1 MVDTVLFDLDNTLL
15 DFNKAEKIAV
25 ERTLREMSVTPDER
39 MLKRYSELNLAQW
52 HLLEQGKITRSQVK
66 VQRYVNLFREYH
78 IEGDPAEAAK
88 VYEAYLAIGHYYVEG
103 AEELL
108 KHLSEKYRLY
118 MVTNGT
124 LSVQKGRIKSAGM
137 RPYFKDIF
145 ISEEIGYDK
154 PGKAYFDYCFSR
166 ISNFHRENTV
176 IIGDSLT
183 SDIQGGKTPAS
194 GPSGIILI
202 RVRILQKF
210 SQITRL
216 MSFQRLKTYWKK
228 FSFALMFYG
237 IENKI

>member
-25 ERTLREMSVTPDER
+25 ERTLREMGVTPDER

-145 ISEEIGYDK
+145 IQKKSVTINRVK
-154 PGKAYFDYCFSR
+154 P
-166 ISNFHRENTV
+166 I
-176 IIGDSLT
+176 LT
-183 SDIQGGKTPAS
+183 IAFQEYRTFTERTPLLLVTALPQTYRAAKTPAF

-202 RVRILQKF
+202 RARILQKF
-210 SQITRL
+210 SQIMRL

-228 FSFALMFYG
+228 FSLALMFYG

>member
-25 ERTLREMSVTPDER
+25 ERTLREMGVTPDER

-118 MVTNGT
+118 TVP
-124 LSVQKGRIKSAGM
+124 LV
-137 RPYFKDIF
+137 RP
-145 ISEEIGYDK
+145 
-154 PGKAYFDYCFSR
+154 P
-166 ISNFHRENTV
+166 
-176 IIGDSLT
+176 
-183 SDIQGGKTPAS
+183 
-194 GPSGIILI
+194 
-202 RVRILQKF
+202 
-210 SQITRL
+210 
-216 MSFQRLKTYWKK
+216 
-228 FSFALMFYG
+228 
-237 IENKI
+237 

>member
-25 ERTLREMSVTPDER
+25 ERTLREMGVTPDER

-103 AEELL
+103 AEKLL
-108 KHLSEKYRLY
+108 KHLSEKYHLY

-154 PGKAYFDYCFSR
+154 PGRAYFQEYRTFTER
-166 ISNFHRENTV
+166 TPLLLVTALPQTYRV
-176 IIGDSLT
+176 A
-183 SDIQGGKTPAS
+183 KTPAS

-210 SQITRL
+210 SRITRL
-216 MSFQRLKTYWKK
+216 MRFQRLKTYWKK
-228 FSFALMFYG
+228 FSK
-237 IENKI
+237 ERN

>member
-25 ERTLREMSVTPDER
+25 ERTLREMGVTPDER

-103 AEELL
+103 AEDLL
-108 KHLSEKYRLY
+108 KHLSENIAFIWSQTALSAYKKDELKVPGCVLTLKIYLYQKKSVTINRVKPILTIAFQEYRTFTERTPLLL
-118 MVTNGT
+118 VTALPQT
-124 LSVQKGRIKSAGM
+124 YRV
-137 RPYFKDIF
+137 
-145 ISEEIGYDK
+145 
-154 PGKAYFDYCFSR
+154 
-166 ISNFHRENTV
+166 V
-176 IIGDSLT
+176 
-183 SDIQGGKTPAS
+183 KTPAS

-210 SQITRL
+210 SRITRL

-228 FSFALMFYG
+228 FSK
-237 IENKI
+237 ERN

>member
-25 ERTLREMSVTPDER
+25 ERTLREMGVTPDER

-108 KHLSEKYRLY
+108 KHLSEKYHLY

-154 PGKAYFDYCFSR
+154 PGKAYFDYQPDYEVNELS
-166 ISNFHRENTV
+166 
-176 IIGDSLT
+176 
-183 SDIQGGKTPAS
+183 A
-194 GPSGIILI
+194 
-202 RVRILQKF
+202 
-210 SQITRL
+210 
-216 MSFQRLKTYWKK
+216 
-228 FSFALMFYG
+228 
-237 IENKI
+237 IEDLLEKI

>member
-25 ERTLREMSVTPDER
+25 ERTLREMGVTPDER

-52 HLLEQGKITRSQVK
+52 HLLEQGKITRFQVK

-108 KHLSEKYRLY
+108 KHLSEKYHLY

-154 PGKAYFDYCFSR
+154 PGKAYAFQEYRTFTER
-166 ISNFHRENTV
+166 TPLLLVTALPQTYRV
-176 IIGDSLT
+176 V
-183 SDIQGGKTPAS
+183 KTPAS

-210 SQITRL
+210 SRITRL
-216 MSFQRLKTYWKK
+216 MRFQRLKTYWKK
-228 FSFALMFYG
+228 FSK
-237 IENKI
+237 ERN

>member
-15 DFNKAEKIAV
+15 DFNKAEKMAV
-25 ERTLREMSVTPDER
+25 ERTLREMGVTPDER

-124 LSVQKGRIKSAGM
+124 FSVQKGRIKSAGM

-166 ISNFHRENTV
+166 ISNSERTPLLLV
-176 IIGDSLT
+176 TALPQT
-183 SDIQGGKTPAS
+183 YRVAKTPAS

-210 SQITRL
+210 SRITRL
-216 MSFQRLKTYWKK
+216 MSFQRLKTNWKK
-228 FSFALMFYG
+228 FSFALMF
-237 IENKI
+237 

>member
-25 ERTLREMSVTPDER
+25 ERTLREMGVTPDEK
-39 MLKRYSELNLAQW
+39 MLKRYSELNLEQW
-52 HLLEQGKITRSQVK
+52 HLLEQGKITRNQVK

-78 IEGDPAEAAK
+78 VEGNPAEAAK
-88 VYEAYLAIGHYYVEG
+88 VYEAYLAIGHYYIEG
-103 AEELL
+103 AETLL
-108 KHLSEKYRLY
+108 KHLYKTYRLY

-154 PGKAYFDYCFSR
+154 PGKAYFDYCFSK
-166 ISNFHRENTV
+166 IPNFDRENTV

-183 SDIQGGKTPAS
+183 SDIQGGKNA
-194 GPSGIILI
+194 GIKTIWYNPHQSKNISLI
-202 RVRILQKF
+202 QPDYQVGKLAEIEKLLARI
-210 SQITRL
+210 
-216 MSFQRLKTYWKK
+216 
-228 FSFALMFYG
+228 
-237 IENKI
+237 

>member
-25 ERTLREMSVTPDER
+25 ERTLREMGVTPDER

-52 HLLEQGKITRSQVK
+52 H
-66 VQRYVNLFREYH
+66 
-78 IEGDPAEAAK
+78 
-88 VYEAYLAIGHYYVEG
+88 
-103 AEELL
+103 LL

-183 SDIQGGKTPAS
+183 SDILGGKNA
-194 GPSGIILI
+194 GI
-202 RVRILQKF
+202 RTVWYNPYG
-210 SQITRL
+210 SQNTSEIQPDYQVGELTE
-216 MSFQRLKTYWKK
+216 
-228 FSFALMFYG
+228 
-237 IENKI
+237 IEKLLAQI

>member
-1 MVDTVLFDLDNTLL
+1 M
-15 DFNKAEKIAV
+15 
-25 ERTLREMSVTPDER
+25 REMGVTPDER

-108 KHLSEKYRLY
+108 KHQSEKYRLY

-124 LSVQKGRIKSAGM
+124 LSVQKGRIKSAGCVLT
-137 RPYFKDIF
+137 FKDIF

-183 SDIQGGKTPAS
+183 LRHTGRQNAGIRTVWYNPHGSENASEIQSDYQVGELAEIENLLKKIS
-194 GPSGIILI
+194 
-202 RVRILQKF
+202 F
-210 SQITRL
+210 SLTAPV
-216 MSFQRLKTYWKK
+216 FQRCKRTIRWTWKCGLCDK
-228 FSFALMFYG
+228 
-237 IENKI
+237 

>member
-15 DFNKAEKIAV
+15 DFNKAEKIVV
-25 ERTLREMSVTPDER
+25 ERTLREMGVTPDER

-78 IEGDPAEAAK
+78 IEGDPAGAAK

-118 MVTNGT
+118 IVTNGT

-183 SDIQGGKTPAS
+183 SDILGGKNA
-194 GPSGIILI
+194 GI
-202 RVRILQKF
+202 RTVWYNPYG
-210 SQITRL
+210 SQNTSEIQPDYQVGELTE
-216 MSFQRLKTYWKK
+216 
-228 FSFALMFYG
+228 
-237 IENKI
+237 IEKLLAQI

>member
-25 ERTLREMSVTPDER
+25 ERTLREMGVTPDER

-66 VQRYVNLFREYH
+66 VQRYVNLFWEYH

-154 PGKAYFDYCFSR
+154 PAKPILTIAFQEYRTFIER
-166 ISNFHRENTV
+166 TPL
-176 IIGDSLT
+176 SLVT
-183 SDIQGGKTPAS
+183 ALPQTYWAAKTPVS
-194 GPSGIILI
+194 VPSGII
-202 RVRILQKF
+202 RMAVRMPQKF
-210 SQITRL
+210 SRIIR
-216 MSFQRLKTYWKK
+216 
-228 FSFALMFYG
+228 
-237 IENKI
+237 

>member
-25 ERTLREMSVTPDER
+25 ERTLREMGVTPDER

-78 IEGDPAEAAK
+78 I
-88 VYEAYLAIGHYYVEG
+88 EG

-183 SDIQGGKTPAS
+183 SDILGGKNAGIRTVWYNPHGSENAS
-194 GPSGIILI
+194 EIQSDYQVGEL
-202 RVRILQKF
+202 
-210 SQITRL
+210 
-216 MSFQRLKTYWKK
+216 
-228 FSFALMFYG
+228 AE
-237 IENKI
+237 IENLLEKI

>member
-108 KHLSEKYRLY
+108 KHLSEKYHLY

-145 ISEEIGYDK
+145 CLLY
-154 PGKAYFDYCFSR
+154 
-166 ISNFHRENTV
+166 
-176 IIGDSLT
+176 T
-183 SDIQGGKTPAS
+183 S
-194 GPSGIILI
+194 PSP
-202 RVRILQKF
+202 RD
-210 SQITRL
+210 
-216 MSFQRLKTYWKK
+216 
-228 FSFALMFYG
+228 
-237 IENKI
+237 

>member
-1 MVDTVLFDLDNTLL
+1 MIDTVLFDLDNTLL
-15 DFNKAEKIAV
+15 DFNKAEKMAV
-25 ERTLREMSVTPDER
+25 ERTLREMGVSPDER

-52 HLLEQGKITRSQVK
+52 HLLEQGKITRVQVK

-78 IEGDPAEAAK
+78 IEGDP
-88 VYEAYLAIGHYYVEG
+88 
-103 AEELL
+103 ELL

-183 SDIQGGKTPAS
+183 SDIQGGKNA
-194 GPSGIILI
+194 GIRTIWYNPHRNQNTSAVQPDYEVNEL
-202 RVRILQKF
+202 
-210 SQITRL
+210 S
-216 MSFQRLKTYWKK
+216 
-228 FSFALMFYG
+228 A
-237 IENKI
+237 IEDLLEKI

>member
-25 ERTLREMSVTPDER
+25 ERTLREMGVTPDER

-137 RPYFKDIF
+137 RPYLYQKKSVTINRA
-145 ISEEIGYDK
+145 K
-154 PGKAYFDYCFSR
+154 PILTIAFQKYRTFTERTPLSLVTALPQTYRAGKM
-166 ISNFHRENTV
+166 
-176 IIGDSLT
+176 
-183 SDIQGGKTPAS
+183 PAS
-194 GPSGIILI
+194 VPYGIILI
-202 RVRILQKF
+202 RARILQKF
-210 SQITRL
+210 SRIMRL

-228 FSFALMFYG
+228 FG
-237 IENKI
+237 KERN

>member
-15 DFNKAEKIAV
+15 DFNKAEKMAV
-25 ERTLREMSVTPDER
+25 ERTLREMGVTPDER

-78 IEGDPAEAAK
+78 IEGDPAEATK

-183 SDIQGGKTPAS
+183 SDILGGKNA
-194 GPSGIILI
+194 GI
-202 RVRILQKF
+202 RTVWYNPHG
-210 SQITRL
+210 SQNTSAVQPDYEVKEL
-216 MSFQRLKTYWKK
+216 S
-228 FSFALMFYG
+228 A
-237 IENKI
+237 IEDLLEKI